1 MRGISNFLGHLGI
14 VAGIYD
20 ELGVARVVDSC
31 LPKNRLHRVD
41 NGVVL
46 KALILNGLGFVER
59 RLYMFPEYLEDLA
72 IDRLLGNGVSAKDF
86 NDDVIGRFL
95 DSVRSFGSTE
105 LFNQIIVE
113 VMKGAVFWDEP
124 IACGHYQF

>member
-1 MRGISNFLGHLGI
+1 
-14 VAGIYD
+14 
-20 ELGVARVVDSC
+20 
-31 LPKNRLHRVD
+31 
-41 NGVVL
+41 
-46 KALILNGLGFVER
+46 
-59 RLYMFPEYLEDLA
+59 MFPEYLEDLA

-95 DSVRSFGSTE
+95 DSVHSFGSTE